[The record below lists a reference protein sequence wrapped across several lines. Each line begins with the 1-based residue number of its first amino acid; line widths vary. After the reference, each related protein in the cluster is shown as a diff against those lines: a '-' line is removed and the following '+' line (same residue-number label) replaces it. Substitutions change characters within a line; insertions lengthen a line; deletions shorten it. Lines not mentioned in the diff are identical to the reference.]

1 MAKYIIDSN
10 TLEGLGDSI
19 RSITGSTKR
28 FTPEEMIDEVTNIL
42 NAATFILVDKDGNEY
57 PATFL
62 ESAPVFTAT
71 ANDIRKGVTAI
82 TAEGLTVGT
91 KEIPTYRA
99 VEGYSVIKSGNSMNI
114 SLFSDMCEYTTLQ
127 AIVCGYNTNFRDSV
141 SAEKVVIDNNVYEVG
156 STVSLASVTVDAGSQ
171 TIKLGITNDNASN
184 SIIRY
189 MIIKEDE

>member
-1 MAKYIIDSN
+1 MAKYSIDSN

-28 FTPEEMIDEVTNIL
+28 FTPEEMINEVTNIL
-42 NAATFILVDKDGNEY
+42 NSATFILVDKDGNEY

-91 KEIPTYRA
+91 KEIPNYRA
-99 VEGYSVIKSGNSMNI
+99 VEGFTAVRSGNSMKI
-114 SLFSDMCEYTTLQ
+114 PLFSDMCEYTTFQ
-127 AIVCGYNTNFRDSV
+127 AIVCGYNTSLNDSV
-141 SAEKVVIDNNVYEVG
+141 SAEKVVINDNVYDVG
-156 STVSLASVTVDAGSQ
+156 SVVSLAVVAVDTESQ
-171 TIKLGITNDNASN
+171 TIKLGITNN
-184 SIIRY
+184 SEKNNIIRY
-189 MIIKEDE
+189 MIIKEDT